1 MRHRLTCNYTLK
13 PSIQISIPRTIL
25 HESYRRACDA
35 FGLEPLQ
42 AASFGKVL
50 RSQFPDVAQ
59 RRLGGRGKTRF
70 HYCGFGTSNERE
82 AIKVKSLLEDEK
94 AGKLQL
100 SAGLSAEYASEARAK
115 ARSEGQDSET
125 SYRSQRSAE
134 ASPGEGHTNA
144 GRALKHE
151 HSPHASLDGSVL
163 GTTGMGTDN
172 RLIASAFATLNSAI
186 LTPPGT
192 SSGAGYAGQDAL
204 RFSTQAQPLSQGQAE
219 PAASSSTTGFMPRRH
234 TVSHSYSGFSD
245 LGFAPSAHASSE
257 AGDAAG
263 LPSSE
268 VSSFGVGA
276 VSGIAEPAQ
285 SGSLLNSPASSLHG
299 YQYIQDPRHMPSSM
313 PFRRSCQDLPDWPTV
328 GGEAGSGSTY
338 GTSTPA
344 AASGGASAG
353 NASLPAESRKAWRE
367 YESLCQALLYSIYLG
382 PDPVSFEQR
391 TTLFW
396 TSLSAA
402 SREALHADAMLQG
415 MVLRADG
422 IIFRQLLNK
431 LDGMIGDD
439 VADERMPALRSLA
452 RMLAERMAE
461 LVRDALP
468 EACATTKVQASQ
480 RMGESLE
487 RVVKIFEAVRT
498 FREESML
505 DVGGD
510 CDADAAQAWWAA
522 NAGAG
527 SAGGP
532 RGLGLAGVVRGSRPR
547 SGTQSSLGSMAG
559 PLRICSCAD
568 ATRVWV
574 AACRTRSM
582 RGRAASSAR
591 RRRRPRAR
599 CRRSSRP
606 IWAPCPTASM
616 RRWYANR
623 RPPADCARAWPP
635 TPRRRAARTTPWRWR
650 TRWRRANSR
659 LLCLYP
665 RRNTLPRRAH
675 PIRAPPPPPPP
686 LPRRRSTGATSPCPS
701 LDYNSLF
708 QYPFLSQ
715 SPPSLHSSEPRC
727 VAQNRIHDL
736 PLPVCLS
743 PNVFPSLFFSHGQSC
758 FVAGVFT
765 SQWHC
770 FWFTAAEYEWCL
782 QLAQTRSRGW
792 ERWPCVCW
800 SSVE

>member
-1 MRHRLTCNYTLK
+1 MRNRLTCNYTLK

-151 HSPHASLDGSVL
+151 HSPHASSDGSAL

-219 PAASSSTTGFMPRRH
+219 AAASSSTTGFMPRRH

-328 GGEAGSGSTY
+328 GSEAGAGSAY

-353 NASLPAESRKAWRE
+353 NAGLPAESRKAWRE

-402 SREALHADAMLQG
+402 TREALHADATLQG

-487 RVVKIFEAVRT
+487 RVIKIFEAVRT

-510 CDADAAQAWWAA
+510 CDADAAHAWWAG

-527 SAGGP
+527 SSGGP
-532 RGLGLAGVVRGSRPR
+532 RGLGLAGVVRGNRSR

-559 PLRICSCAD
+559 PLANLQLRRRDTSVGSSLSDSQHAW
-568 ATRVWV
+568 TGSEQR
-574 AACRTRSM
+574 
-582 RGRAASSAR
+582 ASSSASESEVSSIQSADLGAMHNSLYAPLAR
-591 RRRRPRAR
+591 KPTSAGGLRAR
-599 CRRSSRP
+599 VASHPAPESSSNTTMALASSLAAAMPASSPQHFATPSAPNSRP
-606 IWAPCPTASM
+606 TTAS
-616 RRWYANR
+616 
-623 RPPADCARAWPP
+623 
-635 TPRRRAARTTPWRWR
+635 T
-650 TRWRRANSR
+650 S
-659 LLCLYP
+659 
-665 RRNTLPRRAH
+665 
-675 PIRAPPPPPPP
+675 APPPP
-686 LPRRRSTGATSPCPS
+686 
-701 LDYNSLF
+701 LDWRDHPMS
-708 QYPFLSQ
+708 
-715 SPPSLHSSEPRC
+715 
-727 VAQNRIHDL
+727 
-736 PLPVCLS
+736 
-743 PNVFPSLFFSHGQSC
+743 
-758 FVAGVFT
+758 
-765 SQWHC
+765 
-770 FWFTAAEYEWCL
+770 
-782 QLAQTRSRGW
+782 
-792 ERWPCVCW
+792 
-800 SSVE
+800 